1 MIIDKIENI
10 EKYASIN
17 PLFPKAIEYLKTVDI
32 NSIEVSKTTIVEGE
46 LMMNV
51 ALVKPKTKETA
62 RLETHCKFIDIQIPI
77 TGEEIMGY
85 TPTADCQPK
94 DAAYD
99 NAKDITFYEGPA
111 ESYITV
117 KPGMFAI
124 FFPEDGH
131 APGITPVELKKIIFK
146 VKN

>member
-17 PLFPKAIEYLKTVDI
+17 PIFPKAIAYLKTVDI
-32 NSIEVSKTTIVEGE
+32 NALEVSKTTIVESE

-51 ALVKPKTKETA
+51 ALAKPKTKETA

-99 NAKDITFYEGPA
+99 SAKDITFYEGPA

-146 VKN
+146 VKA